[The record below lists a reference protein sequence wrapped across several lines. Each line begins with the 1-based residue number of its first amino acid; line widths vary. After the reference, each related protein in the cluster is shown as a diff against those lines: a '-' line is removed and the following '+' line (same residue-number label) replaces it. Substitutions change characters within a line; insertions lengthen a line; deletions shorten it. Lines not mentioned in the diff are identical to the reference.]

1 MCDCDMLPQ
10 TKQELVIDEVVA
22 TSEHGAES
30 HEAGHQHHR
39 HAQVLLKRMD
49 GHCDYTLMMVM
60 ASHLCQ
66 LGERHGGQHEHDA
79 APVGEHRRLGV
90 GPAVGVLHGALYRAE
105 GVPHHALEVLLRT
118 GVLKLQEVT
127 WWQASS
133 PKRPRMY
140 QRRV

>member
-1 MCDCDMLPQ
+1 MRHVLPQ
-10 TKQELVIDEVVA
+10 TKQELIIDEVVA
-22 TSEHGAES
+22 TSEHGAQS
-30 HEAGHQHHR
+30 HEPGHQHHR
-39 HAQVLLKRMD
+39 HAQVLLKRMV
-49 GHCDYTLMMVM
+49 TVTLPLMMVM

-118 GVLKLQEVT
+118 GILKLQEVT